1 MPPPARSPWTDCPT
15 TRASGLEY
23 ALVYNSVNTQLSN
36 IKNTAM
42 LTVDGEPVEDIS
54 TATTTNTFP
63 IYKSAAVA
71 KIQGVYLKK
80 TDSTDPTLLLPDAVF
95 DLQRWDGTQYVHDR
109 TITTTDTTAS
119 VVDKLEC
126 GTAYRLT
133 ETQAPVDY
141 NLDSTPYEFAL
152 KACEAPT
159 GLKPDGWHGV
169 EHITMDTITRTNQ
182 RIPVKH
188 TMPTTGQGLIL
199 ILLLGIS
206 LTTMIGGIIILVRT
220 SRR

>member
-1 MPPPARSPWTDCPT
+1 MRNTVTFTAGGAPNQLVKPASHT
-15 TRASGLEY
+15 
-23 ALVYNSVNTQLSN
+23 
-36 IKNTAM
+36 
-42 LTVDGEPVEDIS
+42 S
-54 TATTTNTFP
+54 TIT

-109 TITTTDTTAS
+109 TITTSDTEAS

-133 ETQAPVDY
+133 EQEAPTGY
-141 NLDSTPYEFAL
+141 KLDTTPYDFAL
-152 KACEAPT
+152 KACEAPIN
-159 GLKPDGWHGV
+159 LKPDGWHGV

-182 RIPVKH
+182 RIPAKH
-188 TMPTTGQGLIL
+188 TMPTTGQGVWLI
-199 ILLLGIS
+199 ILLGIS
-206 LTTMIGGIIILVRT
+206 LATMIGGIILLVRNN
-220 SRR
+220 RR